1 MKIKKE
7 KHIFIA
13 KLEELKSLK
22 KRKHDLKWN
31 IKVINWK
38 QKKNERKVYLNY
50 KTEKTKWSERKKED

>member
-22 KRKHDLKWN
+22 KRKHDLK
-31 IKVINWK
+31 
-38 QKKNERKVYLNY
+38 
-50 KTEKTKWSERKKED
+50 